1 MGIVKISDEMHEEVR
16 KASAAMLRSINAQ
29 AEFWLKVGMLAETHP
44 DMTFT
49 ELMREQMRLASVNA
63 GKVGHDHTGD

>member
-1 MGIVKISDEMHEEVR
+1 MGIVKISDEMHGEVR

-49 ELMREQMRLASVNA
+49 ELMREQMRLASVNT
-63 GKVGHDHTGD
+63 GKVAHDHTGD